1 MVSTAGV
8 SQLKAALSE
17 YLARVKAGGEVIVTE
32 RGRPIARLVPVKAA
46 EDDEWERLRALERA
60 GEIQLG
66 SGRIPESFWTL
77 SRIEDPEG
85 EVRSA
90 LMEERE
96 EGW

>member
-1 MVSTAGV
+1 VVSTAGV

-17 YLARVKAGGEVIVTE
+17 YLARVKAGGEVVVTE
-32 RGRPIARLVPVKAA
+32 RGRPIARLVPVKAE
-46 EDDEWERLRALERA
+46 EDAEWERLRVLERA
-60 GEIQLG
+60 GEIRLG

-77 SRIEDPEG
+77 PRIKDPKG

-96 EGW
+96 AGW